1 MGSEMPAQEG
11 WYAGI
16 VRAIFIFDTEM
27 AFVNNIVLHADMGQA
42 VIVQA
47 SSEAQHPSLSME
59 ADGALLSM
67 PWCMASWFILW
78 SCMAGGAALPG
89 L

>member
-11 WYAGI
+11 WYVGV
-16 VRAIFIFDTEM
+16 VRAIFISDTEM

-42 VIVQA
+42 VIVQT

-59 ADGALLSM
+59 ALSMEADGVWLSM
-67 PWCMASWFILW
+67 PWCMASWFIL
-78 SCMAGGAALPG
+78 
-89 L
+89 